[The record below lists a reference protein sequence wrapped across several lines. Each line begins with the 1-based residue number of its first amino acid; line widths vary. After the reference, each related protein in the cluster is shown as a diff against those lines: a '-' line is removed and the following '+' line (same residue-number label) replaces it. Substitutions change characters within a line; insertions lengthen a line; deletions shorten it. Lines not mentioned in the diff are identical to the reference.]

1 MLTTPTRR
9 RFAAVLTDRTARRG
23 ATTALPS
30 SASAH
35 EPEAA
40 AKAATWLAGD
50 LTGAGT
56 VVGSFPGEDGQDVVF
71 TDYGRSLDATIAL
84 LTAGGHDD
92 VIGRTLTT
100 VTSPAAVAAYTQ
112 GAPFD
117 KAGSAY
123 AGATAKLAYVVQA
136 AGGSATSVGGTDLL
150 AQLQSVIGSDGRLK
164 DRSDF
169 GDFANT
175 FGQSFAVLALQLSG
189 RSTGEVVRGLLGVQC
204 ADGSFPEAFVPKTGE
219 TCKGSVDA
227 TGLALQ
233 ALAAVGQ
240 TSSAP
245 TQNAR
250 TWLLGQQ
257 KADGSFPGEAPVNST
272 GYALAGL
279 AAVGGQGEAGAAYL
293 ASQQNADGG
302 LRRGAGAVTTSDAFA
317 TAQALP
323 ALLGVAFPT
332 TPRTIARQPIPCAT
346 ASVTLPADTITATAP
361 GVVTMA
367 ATSGTQVELYAYS
380 QPSTDFVLVRSVTVG
395 KTGTVGVTVLPG
407 TNTRLYAKQVG
418 CDAGASKVLNV
429 RTALTIAVKRNG
441 TRDYTFS
448 GDSLPARAKGLIV
461 SVYRLT
467 GSGPVLTAQARADGT
482 TGRWSVRRTFT
493 GTGRFDFVVRTG
505 QDLQNAPGSSNT
517 RSLLVF

>member
-1 MLTTPTRR
+1 MLTTALLVG
-9 RFAAVLTDRTARRG
+9 AAA
-23 ATTALPS
+23 TALPS
-30 SASAH
+30 AASAH

-56 VVGSFPGEDGQDVVF
+56 VVGSYPGDDGQDVVF

-84 LTAGGHDD
+84 LTVGGHDD
-92 VIGRTLTT
+92 VLGRTLTT
-100 VTSPAAVAAYTQ
+100 VTAPAAVAAYTQ

-123 AGATAKLAYVVQA
+123 AGATAKLVYAVKA
-136 AGGSATSVGGTDLL
+136 SGGDPTAVGGTDLL
-150 AQLQSVIGSDGRLK
+150 AQLEGLVGSDGRLK

-169 GDFANT
+169 GDYANV
-175 FGQSFAVLALQLSG
+175 FGQSFAALALQVSG
-189 RSTGEVVRGLLGVQC
+189 RSTTAVVQGLLGVQC

-240 TSSAP
+240 TSATP
-245 TQNAR
+245 TQSAK

-279 AAVGGQGEAGAAYL
+279 AAVGGQGEIGASYL
-293 ASQQNADGG
+293 ASQQNTDGG
-302 LRRGAGAVTTSDAFA
+302 LRRGAGTVTTSDVFA

-323 ALLGVAFPT
+323 ALLGVGFLT
-332 TPRTIARQPIPCAT
+332 TPRTVALQAIPCAT
-346 ASVTLPADTITATAP
+346 AVVTLPSNTITATAK

-367 ATSGTQVELYAYS
+367 ATSGTQVDLYAYS
-380 QPSTDFVLVRSVTVG
+380 RPSTDYAVVRSVTVG
-395 KTGTVGVTVLPG
+395 KGGTVGVTVAPG

-418 CDAGASKVLNV
+418 CDAGARRCS
-429 RTALTIAVKRNG
+429 TC
-441 TRDYTFS
+441 
-448 GDSLPARAKGLIV
+448 
-461 SVYRLT
+461 
-467 GSGPVLTAQARADGT
+467 GPR
-482 TGRWSVRRTFT
+482 
-493 GTGRFDFVVRTG
+493 
-505 QDLQNAPGSSNT
+505 
-517 RSLLVF
+517 